1 MTQAEPLVLV
11 KQEQHICRVIL
22 NRPRVFNALND
33 ALILELQRVFDALR
47 SDTVTRVVIV
57 EGAGGNF
64 SSGADMAFLSAD
76 APPLETFRL
85 LQHVKHLLET
95 MRDIPQPLVCKV
107 EGVAYGAGTNLAL
120 TCDFV
125 ISADTARFCEVF
137 INIGAGLDCG
147 GTYFLP
153 RLVGLSKARELALL
167 GNEIDG
173 QTAASLN
180 LIYRSVPQEELES
193 AVTTLTTALAQKS
206 LLALSAIKHGLDKS
220 FEMSL
225 SEVLDW
231 EASQQTVLL
240 QSQEHKA
247 AVRHFLESRNASPK
261 EK

>member
-1 MTQAEPLVLV
+1 MTQSEPLVLV
-11 KQEQHICRVIL
+11 KQEQRICRVTL
-22 NRPRVFNALND
+22 NRPRVLNALND
-33 ALILELQRVFDALR
+33 ALILELQQVFDALR

-76 APPLETFRL
+76 APPIETFRL

-107 EGVAYGAGTNLAL
+107 EGVAYGAGANLAL
-120 TCDFV
+120 ACDFV

-137 INIGAGLDCG
+137 VNIGAGLDCG

-167 GNEIDG
+167 GDEIDG
-173 QTAASLN
+173 QTAALLS
-180 LIYRSVPQEELES
+180 LIYRSVPQAELES
-193 AVTTLTTALAQKS
+193 TVTTLATTLAHKS

-225 SEVLDW
+225 SEVLEW

-247 AVRHFLESRNASPK
+247 AVQHFLASRNTSPK
-261 EK
+261 G

>member
-1 MTQAEPLVLV
+1 MSQSKPLVLV
-11 KQEQHICRVIL
+11 KHEQRICRVTL
-22 NRPRVFNALND
+22 NRPWVLNALND
-33 ALILELQRVFDALR
+33 ALILELQQVFDVLR
-47 SDTVTRVVIV
+47 SDTVTKVVIV

-76 APPLETFRL
+76 APPIETFRL

-107 EGVAYGAGTNLAL
+107 EGVAYGAGANLAL
-120 TCDFV
+120 ACDFV

-137 INIGAGLDCG
+137 VNIGAGLDCG

-167 GNEIDG
+167 GDEIDG
-173 QTAASLN
+173 QTAASLS
-180 LIYRSVPQEELES
+180 LIYRSVSLTDLES
-193 AVTTLTTALAQKS
+193 AVTTLTTTLAHKS
-206 LLALSAIKHGLDKS
+206 LLALSAIKHGLDTS

-231 EASQQTVLL
+231 ETSQQTMLL

-247 AVRHFLESRNASPK
+247 AVRHFLESRNTSPK
-261 EK
+261 GE